1 MIIGIVCYPT
11 FGGSGVL
18 ATELGIELSKKGYEI
33 HFITYNQPVKLEL
46 YSNKVHFH
54 EVDVPNYPLFH
65 YPPYELALSSRL
77 VEMVKKYK
85 IDILHVHYA
94 IPHAYAALMAKQ
106 MLKESNI
113 NIPVVTT
120 LHGTDITL
128 VGSNPSYKTA
138 VEFSINNSDYV
149 TAVSKSLKSDTL
161 SLFNINKSIEVIPNV
176 VNLEKYHRKTANNNL
191 LNKNNNII
199 THVSNFRKVKRILD
213 VLEIFNGIQRQIP
226 SKLLMIGEG
235 PEKNK
240 AEKKAKKL
248 GIKDKVIFFGKSN
261 ETNKILSFT
270 DLFLLPSE
278 IESFG
283 LSALE
288 AMAANVPVISS
299 NTGGIPE
306 VNIDNFSGL
315 LSDIGDI
322 DKMIN
327 DSVMILSDDN
337 IMNKFKV
344 NARKRAENFDI
355 HKIVP
360 QYENCLLYT
369 SPSPRDP

>member
-18 ATELGIELSKKGYEI
+18 ATELGVELSRKGHEI

-46 YSNKVHFH
+46 FSNKVHFH
-54 EVDVPNYPLFH
+54 EVEVPNYPLFH

-77 VEMVKKYK
+77 VGIVNKYK

-106 MLKESNI
+106 MLNSMGIK
-113 NIPVVTT
+113 IPVVTT

-138 VEFSINNSDYV
+138 VEYSINNSDYV
-149 TAVSKSLKSDTL
+149 TAVSQSLKSDTL
-161 SLFNINKSIEVIPNV
+161 SLFEIEKDIKVISNF
-176 VNLEKYHRKTANNNL
+176 VNLEKYNSRSSKTNL
-191 LNKNNNII
+191 LNNNHKII
-199 THVSNFRKVKRILD
+199 THVSNFRKVKRIMD
-213 VLEIFNGIQRQIP
+213 VIDIFDGIQKEIP
-226 SKLLMIGEG
+226 AKLLMIGDG

-240 AEKKAKKL
+240 AEKKAKRL
-248 GIKDKVIFFGKSN
+248 GIKDKVIFFGKST
-261 ETNKILSFT
+261 EVNKILSFS

-288 AMAANVPVISS
+288 AMAAKVPVISS

-306 VNIDNFSGL
+306 VNIDNFSGKI
-315 LSDIGDI
+315 SEIGNVK
-322 DKMIN
+322 KMIN
-327 DSVMILSDDN
+327 DSIDILSDKKLHE
-337 IMNKFKV
+337 IFKI
-344 NARKRAENFDI
+344 NARKRAEDFDI

-360 QYENCLLYT
+360 EYEKVYDDLIKDKL
-369 SPSPRDP
+369 

>member
-1 MIIGIVCYPT
+1 MKIGIVCYPT

-18 ATELGIELSKKGYEI
+18 ATELGIELSKKEYEI

-106 MLKESNI
+106 ILKENNI
-113 NIPVVTT
+113 NVPVVTT

-161 SLFNINKSIEVIPNV
+161 SIFNINKSIEVIPNFI
-176 VNLEKYHRKTANNNL
+176 NLEKYNRKSSNNNL
-191 LNKNNNII
+191 LNKNNKII

-213 VLEIFNGIQRQIP
+213 VLEIFNGIQKQIP
-226 SKLLMIGEG
+226 SKLLMIGDG
-235 PEKNK
+235 PEKTK
-240 AEKKAKKL
+240 AEKKAKTL
-248 GIKDKVIFFGKSN
+248 GIKDRVIFFGKSN
-261 ETNKILSFT
+261 ETNKILSFS

-288 AMAANVPVISS
+288 AMAANVPVIST

-306 VNIDNFSGL
+306 LNIDNFSGF

-327 DSVMILSDDN
+327 DSILILSDDN

-360 QYENCLLYT
+360 QYEEVYKSL
-369 SPSPRDP
+369 S

>member
-1 MIIGIVCYPT
+1 MVIGIVCYPT

-46 YSNKVHFH
+46 LSNKVHFH
-54 EVDVPNYPLFH
+54 EVEVPNYPLFH

-77 VEMVKKYK
+77 VGIVKKYK
-85 IDILHVHYA
+85 IDVLHVHYA

-106 MLKESNI
+106 MLNAQNI

-128 VGSNPSYKTA
+128 VGSHPSYKTA

-149 TAVSKSLKSDTL
+149 TSVSKSLKNDTL
-161 SLFNINKSIEVIPNV
+161 SLFSIKQKIEVIPNF
-176 VNLEKYHRKTANNNL
+176 VNLDKYSRKSSKNNL
-191 LNKNNNII
+191 SNKNHKII
-199 THVSNFRKVKRILD
+199 THVSNFRKVKRIMD
-213 VLEIFNGIQRQIP
+213 IIEIFNGIQQQIP
-226 SKLLMIGEG
+226 AKLFMIGDG

-240 AEKKAKKL
+240 AEKKANEL
-248 GIKDKVIFFGKSN
+248 GIKDKITFFGKSN
-261 ETNKILSFT
+261 ETNKILSFS
-270 DLFLLPSE
+270 DLFILPSE

-288 AMAANVPVISS
+288 AMAANVPVIST
-299 NTGGIPE
+299 NAGGIPE
-306 VNIDNFSGL
+306 LNTDNFSGI
-315 LSDIGDI
+315 LSNIGDV
-322 DKMIN
+322 DKMIK
-327 DSVMILSDDN
+327 DSIMILSDEKILN
-337 IMNKFKV
+337 NFKT
-344 NARKRAENFDI
+344 NARKRAEDFDI

-360 QYENCLLYT
+360 LYEKIYNKLI
-369 SPSPRDP
+369 

>member
-1 MIIGIVCYPT
+1 
-11 FGGSGVL
+11 
-18 ATELGIELSKKGYEI
+18 
-33 HFITYNQPVKLEL
+33 
-46 YSNKVHFH
+46 
-54 EVDVPNYPLFH
+54 
-65 YPPYELALSSRL
+65 
-77 VEMVKKYK
+77 MVKKYR

-106 MLKESNI
+106 MLKAQNI
-113 NIPVVTT
+113 DVPVVTT

-149 TAVSKSLKSDTL
+149 TAVSESLKTATL
-161 SLFNINKSIEVIPNV
+161 SLFNIDKSIQVIPNF
-176 VNLEKYHRKTANNNL
+176 VNLEKYNGNPPKKNL
-191 LNKNNNII
+191 LNKNHKII
-199 THVSNFRKVKRILD
+199 THVSNFRKVKRIMD
-213 VLEIFNGIQRQIP
+213 VLEIFNGIQKQVP
-226 SKLLMIGEG
+226 SKLLMIGDG

-261 ETNKILSFT
+261 ETNKILSFS
-270 DLFLLPSE
+270 DLFILPSE

-288 AMAANVPVISS
+288 AMAANVPVIST

-315 LSDIGDI
+315 MSNIGDVE
-322 DKMIN
+322 KMIN
-327 DSVMILSDDN
+327 DSIMILSNQN
-337 IMNKFKV
+337 IMEKFKI
-344 NARKRAENFDI
+344 NARKRAEDFDI

-360 QYENCLLYT
+360 LYEDVYKDL
-369 SPSPRDP
+369 S

>member
-106 MLKESNI
+106 MLKAQNI
-113 NIPVVTT
+113 DVPVVTT

-149 TAVSKSLKSDTL
+149 TAVSESLKTDTL
-161 SLFNINKSIEVIPNV
+161 SLFNIDKSIQVIPNF
-176 VNLEKYHRKTANNNL
+176 VNLEKYNGNSPNKNL
-191 LNKNNNII
+191 LNKNHKII
-199 THVSNFRKVKRILD
+199 THVSNFRKVKRIMD
-213 VLEIFNGIQRQIP
+213 VLEIFNGIQKQVP

-261 ETNKILSFT
+261 ETNKILSFS
-270 DLFLLPSE
+270 DLFILPSE

-288 AMAANVPVISS
+288 AMAANVPVIST

-315 LSDIGDI
+315 MSNIGDVE
-322 DKMIN
+322 KMIN
-327 DSVMILSDDN
+327 DSIMILSNQN
-337 IMNKFKV
+337 IMEKFKI
-344 NARKRAENFDI
+344 NARKRAEDFDI

-360 QYENCLLYT
+360 LYEEVYKGL
-369 SPSPRDP
+369 S

>member
-1 MIIGIVCYPT
+1 
-11 FGGSGVL
+11 
-18 ATELGIELSKKGYEI
+18 
-33 HFITYNQPVKLEL
+33 
-46 YSNKVHFH
+46 
-54 EVDVPNYPLFH
+54 
-65 YPPYELALSSRL
+65 
-77 VEMVKKYK
+77 MVKKYK

-106 MLKESNI
+106 MLKAQNI
-113 NIPVVTT
+113 DVPVVTT

-149 TAVSKSLKSDTL
+149 TAVSESLKADTL
-161 SLFNINKSIEVIPNV
+161 SLFNIDKSIQVIPNF
-176 VNLEKYHRKTANNNL
+176 VNLEKYNGNSQKNNL
-191 LNKNNNII
+191 LSKNHKIV
-199 THVSNFRKVKRILD
+199 THVSNFRKVKRIMD
-213 VLEIFNGIQRQIP
+213 VLEIFNGIQKHVP
-226 SKLLMIGEG
+226 SKLLMIGDG

-261 ETNKILSFT
+261 ETNKILSFS
-270 DLFLLPSE
+270 DLFILPSE

-288 AMAANVPVISS
+288 AMAANVPVIST

-306 VNIDNFSGL
+306 LNIDNFSGL
-315 LSDIGDI
+315 MSNIGDVQ
-322 DKMIN
+322 KMIN
-327 DSVMILSDDN
+327 DSVMILSDEN
-337 IMNKFKV
+337 IMQKFRI
-344 NARKRAENFDI
+344 NARKRAEDFDI

-360 QYENCLLYT
+360 LYEEVYKSL
-369 SPSPRDP
+369 S

>member
-1 MIIGIVCYPT
+1 MTLGIVCYPT

-46 YSNKVHFH
+46 FNHRVHFH
-54 EVDVPNYPLFH
+54 EVKVPNYPLFY

-77 VEMVKKYK
+77 VEVVKKYK
-85 IDILHVHYA
+85 INILHVHYA

-106 MLKESNI
+106 ILNAQEI
-113 NIPVVTT
+113 DIPVVTT

-138 VEFSINNSDYV
+138 VEYSINNSDYV
-149 TAVSKSLKSDTL
+149 TAVSESLKADTL
-161 SLFNINKSIEVIPNV
+161 SLFNINKSIQVIPNF
-176 VNLEKYHRKTANNNL
+176 VNLEKYNGNTPKNNL
-191 LNKNNNII
+191 LNKNHKIV
-199 THVSNFRKVKRILD
+199 THVSNFRKVKRIMD
-213 VLEIFNGIQRQIP
+213 VLEIFNGIQKKVP
-226 SKLLMIGEG
+226 SKLLMIGDG

-261 ETNKILSFT
+261 ETNKILSFS
-270 DLFLLPSE
+270 DLFILPSE

-288 AMAANVPVISS
+288 AMAANVPVIST

-315 LSDIGDI
+315 MSNIGDVE
-322 DKMIN
+322 KMIN
-327 DSVMILSDDN
+327 DSIMILSNQN
-337 IMNKFKV
+337 IMEKFKI
-344 NARKRAENFDI
+344 NARKRAEDFDI

-360 QYENCLLYT
+360 LYEEVYKGL
-369 SPSPRDP
+369 S

>member
-46 YSNKVHFH
+46 YSNRVHFH
-54 EVDVPNYPLFH
+54 EVEVPNYPLFH

-106 MLKESNI
+106 MLKDQNI
-113 NIPVVTT
+113 EIPVFTT

-128 VGSNPSYKTA
+128 VGSNPSYMTA

-149 TAVSKSLKSDTL
+149 SAVSESLKTDTI
-161 SLFNINKSIEVIPNV
+161 SIFNIKRSIKVIPNF
-176 VNLEKYHRKTANNNL
+176 VNLDKYKRKPSNDNL
-191 LNKNNNII
+191 LNRNNKIV
-199 THVSNFRKVKRILD
+199 THVSNFRKVKRITD
-213 VLEIFNGIQRQIP
+213 VLEIFHGIHKKIP
-226 SKLLMIGEG
+226 SKLLMIGDG

-240 AEKKAKKL
+240 AEKKARKM
-248 GIKDKVIFFGKSN
+248 GIKDKIIFFGKSN
-261 ETNKILSFT
+261 ETNKILSFS

-288 AMAANVPVISS
+288 AMAAGVPVISS

-306 VNIDNFSGL
+306 VNIDNFSGFM
-315 LSDIGDI
+315 SDIGDV

-327 DSVMILSDDN
+327 DSIMILSDEN
-337 IMNKFKV
+337 ILNKFMI
-344 NARKRAENFDI
+344 NARKRAEDFDI
-355 HKIVP
+355 HEIVP
-360 QYENCLLYT
+360 IYEEVYKNLI
-369 SPSPRDP
+369 

>member
-1 MIIGIVCYPT
+1 MKIGIVCYPT

-106 MLKESNI
+106 MLKEINI
-113 NIPVVTT
+113 NLPVVTT

-149 TAVSKSLKSDTL
+149 TAVSRSLKSDTL
-161 SLFNINKSIEVIPNV
+161 SIFKINKSIEVIPNFI
-176 VNLEKYHRKTANNNL
+176 NLEKYNDKSSNNNL
-191 LNKNNNII
+191 LNKNNRII

-213 VLEIFNGIQRQIP
+213 VLDIFNGIQKQIP
-226 SKLLMIGEG
+226 SKLLMIGDG

-261 ETNKILSFT
+261 ETNKILSFS

-288 AMAANVPVISS
+288 AMAANVPVIST

-327 DSVMILSDDN
+327 DSIMILSDEN

-344 NARKRAENFDI
+344 NARKRAEKFDI
-355 HKIVP
+355 HKVVP
-360 QYENCLLYT
+360 QYEEVYKNL
-369 SPSPRDP
+369 S

>member
-1 MIIGIVCYPT
+1 MKIGIVCYPT

-18 ATELGIELSKKGYEI
+18 ATELGVELSKKGYEI

-106 MLKESNI
+106 MLKENNI
-113 NIPVVTT
+113 NVPVVTT

-161 SLFNINKSIEVIPNV
+161 SIFNINKSIEVIPNFI
-176 VNLEKYHRKTANNNL
+176 NLEKYNGKSSNNNL
-191 LNKNNNII
+191 LKKNNKII

-213 VLEIFNGIQRQIP
+213 VLEIFNGIQKQIP
-226 SKLLMIGEG
+226 SKLLMIGDG
-235 PEKNK
+235 PEKTK

-261 ETNKILSFT
+261 ETNKILSFS

-288 AMAANVPVISS
+288 AMAANVPVIST

-306 VNIDNFSGL
+306 VNIDNFSGF

-327 DSVMILSDDN
+327 DSILILSDNN
-337 IMNKFKV
+337 IMNKFKL

-360 QYENCLLYT
+360 QYEEVYKSL
-369 SPSPRDP
+369 S

>member
-1 MIIGIVCYPT
+1 MKSWSYQT
-11 FGGSGVL
+11 KL
-18 ATELGIELSKKGYEI
+18 YQKK
-33 HFITYNQPVKLEL
+33 F
-46 YSNKVHFH
+46 NKH
-54 EVDVPNYPLFH
+54 LR
-65 YPPYELALSSRL
+65 SSYAD
-77 VEMVKKYK
+77 E
-85 IDILHVHYA
+85 DEHIL
-94 IPHAYAALMAKQ
+94 
-106 MLKESNI
+106 
-113 NIPVVTT
+113 
-120 LHGTDITL
+120 
-128 VGSNPSYKTA
+128 
-138 VEFSINNSDYV
+138 
-149 TAVSKSLKSDTL
+149 
-161 SLFNINKSIEVIPNV
+161 
-176 VNLEKYHRKTANNNL
+176 
-191 LNKNNNII
+191 
-199 THVSNFRKVKRILD
+199 THISNFRKVKRIKD
-213 VLEIFNGIQRQIP
+213 VIDVFYNA
-226 SKLLMIGEG
+226 SKNVKCKLLMIGDG

-360 QYENCLLYT
+360 QYEKVYKSL
-369 SPSPRDP
+369 S

>member
-1 MIIGIVCYPT
+1 MVIGIVCYPT

-18 ATELGIELSKKGYEI
+18 ATELGIELSRKGHEI

-46 YSNKVHFH
+46 FSNKVHFH
-54 EVDVPNYPLFH
+54 EVEVPNYPLFH

-77 VEMVKKYK
+77 VGIVKKYK
-85 IDILHVHYA
+85 INILHVHYA

-106 MLKESNI
+106 MLDSIGIE
-113 NIPVVTT
+113 IPVVTT

-149 TAVSKSLKSDTL
+149 TAVSESLKKDTL
-161 SLFNINKSIEVIPNV
+161 SLFEIKKDIEVIPNF
-176 VNLEKYHRKTANNNL
+176 VNLEKYNSTTSKTNL
-191 LNKNNNII
+191 LNNNHKII
-199 THVSNFRKVKRILD
+199 THVSNFRKVKRIID
-213 VLEIFNGIQRQIP
+213 VIDVFDGIQKEIP
-226 SKLLMIGEG
+226 AKLLMIGDG

-240 AEKKAKKL
+240 AEKKAKRL
-248 GIKDKVIFFGKSN
+248 AIKDKVIFFGKSN

-288 AMAANVPVISS
+288 AMAAKVPVISS

-306 VNIDNFSGL
+306 VNINNFSGR
-315 LSDIGDI
+315 LSDVGDI
-322 DKMIN
+322 EKMTN
-327 DSVMILSDDN
+327 DAIEILSDKKLHE
-337 IMNKFKV
+337 KFKM
-344 NARKRAENFDI
+344 NARNRAEDFDI

-360 QYENCLLYT
+360 KYENVYNDLN
-369 SPSPRDP
+369 